1 MTISVLNHRLTP
13 REYDIFAG
21 LDVDKMSISITFLNH
36 DKQIK
41 SMQIPH
47 NAQNLLAYVGKQF
60 PSQKVAFAYEAGPT
74 GYGLYDEL
82 VKHGHRC
89 LVVSPS
95 MVPTAPGQRVKTN
108 RLDSIKIAEG
118 LRGGQL
124 KSIHV
129 PSSSYREL
137 RHLTGLRETFVR
149 QATAAKCRIKALL
162 LFEGITFPDAPAGGQ
177 WTQSVLK
184 QLKNL
189 SCQGAV
195 RFKLDSLL
203 LSLEFT
209 SKQVVSTTKQIRSFC
224 SQDAQIEKC
233 IGHLTSI
240 PGIGRIVASYL
251 LGRIGDYREM
261 QNVRQLAAF
270 LGLAPAENSTGD
282 TVRKGEITRSG
293 DSRTRNKLIQSAWAA
308 IRRDPELAEFYKR
321 IYQRHPKDRASRKA
335 IVAVARK
342 MTTRIYAVLT
352 QQRDYFIHDVA
363 GSAL

>member
-1 MTISVLNHRLTP
+1 MTLSIVKHGLIP

-21 LDVDKMSISITFLNH
+21 LDVDKMNIAVTFLDH
-36 DKQIK
+36 EAKIK
-41 SMQIPH
+41 SMQIPYDS
-47 NAQNLLAYVGKQF
+47 QNLLNYVDKQF
-60 PSQKVAFAYEAGPT
+60 PGKKIAFVYEAGPT
-74 GYGLYDEL
+74 GYGLHDDL

-95 MVPTAPGQRVKTN
+95 MVPTAAGQRVKTN
-108 RLDSIKIAEG
+108 RLDSIKLGEG

-129 PSSSYREL
+129 PSTSYREL

-149 QATAAKCRIKALL
+149 QATAAKCRIKGLL
-162 LFEGITFPDAPAGGQ
+162 LFEGIAFPDAPAGSQ

-184 QLKNL
+184 QLKKL

-203 LSLEFT
+203 LSLEFA
-209 SKQVVSTTKQIRSFC
+209 SKQVVCTTKQIRSFC

-233 IGHLTSI
+233 MGHLTSI
-240 PGIGRIVASYL
+240 PGIGRIIASHL
-251 LGRIGDYREM
+251 LARIGDYREM
-261 QNVRQLAAF
+261 QNVRQLASF
-270 LGLAPAENSTGD
+270 LGLAPSENSTGD
-282 TVRKGEITRSG
+282 TVRKGQITRSG
-293 DSRTRNKLIQSAWAA
+293 DSRTRNKLIQGAWAA
-308 IRRDPELAEFYKR
+308 IKRDPELAEFYKR
-321 IYQRHPKDRASRKA
+321 ISQRHPKDRASRKA

-363 GSAL
+363 